1 NERSSDIGVCGSL
14 LPFVSSVSGPCKPL
28 LSGGYR
34 SPQSNYS
41 VGGKV
46 VVLDFVNS
54 SGPMVLDFKNCVT
67 LSVGDATELR
77 QTDSHKSTTSTGF
90 YVSGSYSVRD
100 QCRDYF
106 RQCSSRG
113 ISGTRKCTPILLPT
127 DKNGRGANMLF
138 VTKKQNR
145 TMSSSV
151 GSGHHEAADGVNHGG
166 VTGSYIDIGDCEWVC
181 EYCSATFWY
190 GEWVKATPT
199 FKAPLS

>member
-1 NERSSDIGVCGSL
+1 MFIQLTRHDQSQEKKENERSSDSGVCGSL
-14 LPFVSSVSGPCKPL
+14 LPFVSSVSGPCKPP

-46 VVLDFVNS
+46 VVLAFGNS

-67 LSVGDATELR
+67 RSV
-77 QTDSHKSTTSTGF
+77 
-90 YVSGSYSVRD
+90 GSYSVRD

-106 RQCSSRG
+106 RQCGILCSPRQCSSRG
-113 ISGTRKCTPILLPT
+113 ISGTRRCTPVSLPT
-127 DKNGRGANMLF
+127 DKNGRGANVRWGQSQSQTDTGF
-138 VTKKQNR
+138 
-145 TMSSSV
+145 
-151 GSGHHEAADGVNHGG
+151 
-166 VTGSYIDIGDCEWVC
+166 TGSYIDIGDCEWVC

-190 GEWVKATPT
+190 GEWVKETAT